1 MLDTHGRRFVQP
13 VIEKTAKSLLKVG
26 LTANHVTYIA
36 FFIGVSTGPFIYF
49 DYPLWAVFA
58 LWLSG
63 FLDAVDGSMARI
75 TKPSPWGTVLDISFD
90 RLVEISVILGLAFR
104 FPEVM
109 WALLLLSV
117 SIIYSMTIFL
127 TVGAVSEKQGMKSF
141 YYQAGLVE
149 RTEGFIL
156 FSLMMIFTNYLLAL
170 TLLFFAVELFTG
182 LQRLFEAKRMLQ
194 LKESTKIQDKNAK
207 MAAEEFGFSINGK
220 PD

>member
-13 VIEKTAKSLLKVG
+13 VIEKTAKGLLKVG
-26 LTANHVTYIA
+26 LTANQVTYIA
-36 FFIGVSTGPFIYF
+36 FFIGLSTGPFIYL
-49 DYPLWAVFA
+49 DYSLWAVFA

-75 TKPSPWGTVLDISFD
+75 TKPSPWGTVLDVSFD

-141 YYQAGLVE
+141 YYQAGLAE

-156 FSLMMIFTNYLLAL
+156 F
-170 TLLFFAVELFTG
+170 
-182 LQRLFEAKRMLQ
+182 
-194 LKESTKIQDKNAK
+194 
-207 MAAEEFGFSINGK
+207 
-220 PD
+220 